1 MCPKK
6 NFEKYYRTI
15 ARLRSI
21 GLASVACMTLASC
34 SSVEFY
40 KDQALTQ
47 KTGLKFY
54 SSKPYLLVTRTGAK
68 DKPIDVAIQYLPNA
82 DDPTYAKFIPGLGSH
97 KFEVALNNGM
107 LASYGQEGDTK
118 TAETLTAIA
127 GIMTARAQIISAKA
141 EEKEADVNMSGITP
155 ASCPDKPEL
164 LKTWGM
170 RLKDIASGLET
181 VINNADSRHFTLA
194 RVIDDAKKLEVDLS
208 TEGDKLVAMAAKDP
222 KTWPKCEEITT
233 EVMALS
239 DRLSA
244 LRFDAPNSEPGQ
256 LVTNNFETL
265 KLSLLDLIE
274 EISPPPEIG
283 VEAYE
288 LYEIVI
294 RNGRTRLI
302 PVRTLPPVAK

>member
-1 MCPKK
+1 
-6 NFEKYYRTI
+6 
-15 ARLRSI
+15 
-21 GLASVACMTLASC
+21 VVLASC

-40 KDQALTQ
+40 KDEALTQ

-68 DKPIDVAIQYLPNA
+68 EKPIDVAIQYLPNA
-82 DDPTYAKFIPGLGSH
+82 DDPTYARFIPGLGSH
-97 KFEVALNNGM
+97 KFNVALNNGM
-107 LASYGQEGDTK
+107 LTSYGQEGDTK

-127 GIMTARAQIISAKA
+127 GIMTARAQMISAK
-141 EEKEADVNMSGITP
+141 EKKEDVKMTVVPP

-164 LKTWGM
+164 LIMWGT

-181 VINNADSRHFTLA
+181 VIMNADRRHFTLA
-194 RVIDDAKKLEVDLS
+194 RVIEDAKKLKNDLS
-208 TEGDKLVAMAAKDP
+208 MEGDKLIAVATKDP
-222 KTWPKCEEITT
+222 KTWPKCEELAI
-233 EVMALS
+233 EVAKLS

-256 LVTNNFETL
+256 LVTNNLETL

-302 PVRTLPPVAK
+302 PVRTLPPIRK